1 MISIAGTV
9 RGDARMLRTRDG
21 RALLQLEVDV
31 PNLPRPAEVLRAR
44 PVTLLVLSDMGTG
57 ESAAYAAKARAQRL
71 RRGVRVVVH
80 GLGLQQV
87 RGGAVALQGLQRI
100 DEPDLRIRNV
110 TGDDRD

>member
-9 RGDARMLRTRDG
+9 REDARMLRTRDG
-21 RALLQLEVDV
+21 RALLQLEVDAPNV
-31 PNLPRPAEVLRAR
+31 PNLASDAPRPRS
-44 PVTLLVLSDMGTG
+44 VTLRVMSDLGTG

-80 GLGLQQV
+80 GLGLQWA
-87 RGGAVALQGLQRI
+87 RGGVSLQGLQRI

-110 TGDDRD
+110 TGEQLD